1 MKGLE
6 TICQAEGM
14 NELLKCM
21 VKSVLKN
28 QELIMTLEGTFPAS
42 SDFSLR
48 QMQIPVAEETKLGET
63 SSGRSSKNVRS
74 RCPLTQPN
82 LKGAPQSPGELA
94 GGFAI
99 ITLTSF

>member
-42 SDFSLR
+42 PDFALHHL
-48 QMQIPVAEETKLGET
+48 QIPVAEEPKLGET
-63 SSGRSSKNVRS
+63 SW
-74 RCPLTQPN
+74 
-82 LKGAPQSPGELA
+82 GEAARMRDHAAL
-94 GGFAI
+94 
-99 ITLTSF
+99 